1 MLKNYLKKI
10 TTICFGYKTP
20 KCVGIDLSLYSS
32 KMVEL
37 VNGSL
42 TIDKYSLM
50 DTKKKV
56 FSSLEIINIE
66 KSSEHISLQW
76 GLLEPYATSAAISIS
91 HNSIIVKEFEIPNIS
106 NKYKQHDHIKNLIS
120 ADIAIDEIDF
130 DYITSIQNDKTIA
143 KVVIGKKEKL
153 EEYLAMVQ
161 MAGLNLAA
169 IDVDSMAVAGL
180 LGELIYRYQINQS
193 SIFLDIGS
201 EFIRAYV
208 FVGGKHVIYR
218 DLNCNI
224 NQALFDVWLNISD
237 QEQIDYNRLY
247 KYLADNIVEAQK
259 VTDFVL
265 EQYDLL
271 FNTLK
276 NSLLLEKQISLSA
289 QSAVYLFGG
298 NSLLPGFKGKLS
310 NKHVGEVHFLND
322 LLPENKHVPQDK
334 LLRLVTAMSLAM
346 WGN

>member
-1 MLKNYLKKI
+1 MLKKYLKKLK
-10 TTICFGYKTP
+10 TICFGYKTS
-20 KCVGIDLSLYSS
+20 KCVGIDLSLFSS

-37 VNGSL
+37 IDNSL
-42 TIDKYSLM
+42 VIDKYSLM

-56 FSSLEIINIE
+56 FSSLEITNIE
-66 KSSEHISLQW
+66 QSAEHISRQW
-76 GLLEPYATSAAISIS
+76 DLLKPDDTSTAISIS
-91 HNSIIVKEFEIPNIS
+91 HNSIIVKEFEIPNIP
-106 NKYKQHDHIKNLIS
+106 NKYKQYDHIKNLIS

-130 DYITSIQNDKTIA
+130 DYTTSIQSDKILA

-161 MAGLNLAA
+161 LAGLNLAA

-180 LGELIYRYQINQS
+180 LGELINRYQINQS
-193 SIFLDIGS
+193 TIFLDIGS

-208 FVGGKHVIYR
+208 FIGGKYVIYR

-224 NQALFDVWLNISD
+224 NQALFDVWVNISD
-237 QEQIDYNRLY
+237 QEQIEYTRLHN
-247 KYLADNIVEAQK
+247 YLSDNIFEAQK
-259 VTDFVL
+259 VTDLVL

-276 NSLLLEKQISLSA
+276 NSLLLEKQISLSS

-298 NSLLPGFKGKLS
+298 NSLLPSFKEKLS
-310 NKHVGEVHFLND
+310 NKHSGEVHFLSD
-322 LLPENKHVPQDK
+322 LLPENKHIPQDK

>member
-1 MLKNYLKKI
+1 MLKKYLKKLKA
-10 TTICFGYKTP
+10 ICFGYKTP
-20 KCVGIDLSLYSS
+20 KCVGVDLSLFSS
-32 KMVEL
+32 KLIEL
-37 VNGSL
+37 VDDSL
-42 TIDKYSLM
+42 AITKYSLM
-50 DTKKKV
+50 DTKKKI

-66 KSSEHISLQW
+66 QSAEHISHQW
-76 GLLEPYATSAAISIS
+76 GVLNPDAKSVAISIS
-91 HNSIIVKEFEIPNIS
+91 HNSIIVKEFEIPNIP
-106 NKYKQHDHIKNLIS
+106 NKYKQYDHIKNLIS

-130 DYITSIQNDKTIA
+130 DYTTTIQNDKIIA

-193 SIFLDIGS
+193 TIFLDVGS

-208 FVGGKHVIYR
+208 FVGSKYVIYR

-276 NSLLLEKQISLSA
+276 NSLLLEKQISLSP

-298 NSLLPGFKGKLS
+298 NSLLPGFKEKLS
-310 NKHVGEVHFLND
+310 NKHSGEVNFISD
-322 LLPENKHVPQDK
+322 LLPENKHIPQDK